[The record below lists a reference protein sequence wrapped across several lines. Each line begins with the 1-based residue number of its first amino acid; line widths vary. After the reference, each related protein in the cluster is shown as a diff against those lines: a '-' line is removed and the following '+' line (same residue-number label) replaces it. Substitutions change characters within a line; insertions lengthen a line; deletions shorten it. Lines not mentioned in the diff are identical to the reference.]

1 MLLDVM
7 APSHLIWL
15 IFAAFLIAALVGFI
29 LEPLPANSSG
39 ESHRTTSS
47 RVLLRPA
54 FVMMLAAAA
63 LVQASHAM
71 YYGFSTL
78 DWRGAGLSGPYIGML
93 WALGVAAEIALF
105 AVSGRLPPAIGP
117 TLLLIIGALGAVVR
131 WSIMALQPPQILLPA
146 LQCLHALSFGAT
158 HLGALGFVMR
168 TAPDHLGATAQ
179 GYLAVVNGVL
189 MASATTLAGW
199 LYAAYGGQTYG
210 AMALMAGLGLLCA
223 ITADRLSSASDRDN
237 KT

>member
-1 MLLDVM
+1 
-7 APSHLIWL
+7 
-15 IFAAFLIAALVGFI
+15 
-29 LEPLPANSSG
+29 
-39 ESHRTTSS
+39 
-47 RVLLRPA
+47 
-54 FVMMLAAAA
+54 
-63 LVQASHAM
+63 
-71 YYGFSTL
+71 
-78 DWRGAGLSGPYIGML
+78 ML